1 MKEPTDLNSERC
13 QGAMDCFEGTNF
25 EIGNQHGRKYR
36 ESIIGLAQ
44 TRLNYCSLPYWT
56 ERETPRDEVLAL
68 SERCVDEHRSY
79 SPALMEELD
88 GIAAGTGLS
97 LAELIVLNGFT
108 DFREVVKTLGRRRTR
123 SPRDVTVRPSNCTGV
138 LAASAEDKPAE
149 ALFGQTWDMQP
160 EAEGSVIALHAK
172 PIGQPS
178 VAMMSLQGCIGM
190 IGMNDRGLS
199 VGITDLEG
207 RYGQIGV
214 TWPFVVRK
222 MLQQSSLDEAV
233 KCLENV
239 KLAGA
244 HCYMILERGGRGCCI
259 EAMPAGMHVERL
271 SDRKLV
277 HTNHCLWPKMKTIEA
292 VPDDRWRLESSHRLR
307 VARHRTRSHP
317 FGFEALIDLLSNED
331 GVCINPSSQSDFST
345 CGAVVCV
352 PSKME
357 FHYCLGN
364 PSKNEF
370 RKICL

>member
-1 MKEPTDLNSERC
+1 MGQPTERNSLCC
-13 QGAMDCFEGTNF
+13 QGGPDCFAGTNY
-25 EIGNQHGRKYR
+25 EIGYQHGRRYR
-36 ESIIGLAQ
+36 ESIVELAQ
-44 TRLNYCSLPYWT
+44 IRLNYCSLPYWT
-56 ERETPRDEVLAL
+56 DRNTPRDEVLAL
-68 SERCVDEHRSY
+68 SERCVAEHRSY
-79 SPALMEELD
+79 SPTLVEELE

-108 DFREVVKTLGRRRTR
+108 DFREVVKTLGTRRMR
-123 SPRDVTVRPSNCTGV
+123 SPSDVTVRPSNCTGV
-138 LAASAEDKPAE
+138 LAASVEDKPSE

-160 EAEGSVIALHAK
+160 AAEGYVIALHAK
-172 PIGQPS
+172 PVGQPS
-178 VAMMSLQGCIGM
+178 IAMLSLQGCIGM
-190 IGMNDRGLS
+190 VGMNDRGLV

-222 MLQQSSLDEAV
+222 MLQQSTLDEAV
-233 KCLENV
+233 KCLDSV

-307 VARHRTRSHP
+307 VARRRTRSNS
-317 FGFEALIDLLSNED
+317 FNLGALIELLSSED
-331 GVCINPSSQSDFST
+331 GVCVSPSTQSDSST
-345 CGAVVCV
+345 CGAVVCI
-352 PSKME
+352 PSKLE
-357 FHYCLGN
+357 LHYCLGN
-364 PSKNEF
+364 PSKNKF
-370 RKICL
+370 RKISL